1 MMRPD
6 QDTAA
11 REARLRRRDGARTAL
26 QYLLLS
32 VWAVVVLF
40 PFYWMLL
47 TSLKSYGAYNSEH
60 IPVFFTLQPTA
71 ENYINAF
78 TAVPL
83 GGYLSTR

>member
-1 MMRPD
+1 MRPD

-47 TSLKSYGAYNSEH
+47 TSLKSY
-60 IPVFFTLQPTA
+60 
-71 ENYINAF
+71 
-78 TAVPL
+78 
-83 GGYLSTR
+83 